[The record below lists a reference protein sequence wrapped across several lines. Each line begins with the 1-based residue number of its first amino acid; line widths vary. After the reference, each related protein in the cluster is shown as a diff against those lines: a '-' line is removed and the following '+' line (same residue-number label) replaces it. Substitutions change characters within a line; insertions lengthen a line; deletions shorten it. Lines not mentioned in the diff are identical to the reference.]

1 MLLLRCPA
9 RPTQQGSQSH
19 LTPATSPLAI
29 ETATGIAITIG
40 TIGAINARRVATD
53 TRTVAGTITGGM
65 TAIPIKAGTMKALAD
80 CRRRRH
86 HLDRRLDRRP
96 ADLVDPVPAGI
107 IRS

>member
-1 MLLLRCPA
+1 M
-9 RPTQQGSQSH
+9 
-19 LTPATSPLAI
+19 AI
-29 ETATGIAITIG
+29 KTATGIAITVG

-80 CRRRRH
+80 RRRH
-86 HLDRRLDRRP
+86 RRRHLDRHLDRRLDRRP
-96 ADLVDPVPAGI
+96 ADLVGPVPAGI